1 MAIKVNCAELRNVS
15 GKLAQLKA
23 EAFEIE
29 DCLHEST
36 GKAAE
41 TEKEIV
47 DQLTQICTKA
57 FPAMIEGTCNLLNT
71 IAADFE
77 KMDKKFSLRPEEKI
91 KNEVQ

>member
-15 GKLAQLKA
+15 GRLAQLKA

-29 DCLHEST
+29 DCLLEST

-47 DQLTQICTKA
+47 DQLKQICTKA
-57 FPAMIEGTCNLLNT
+57 FPAMIEGTCKLLNA

-77 KMDKKFSLRPEEKI
+77 KMDRKFSLRPEEKI
-91 KNEVQ
+91 KEEIQ